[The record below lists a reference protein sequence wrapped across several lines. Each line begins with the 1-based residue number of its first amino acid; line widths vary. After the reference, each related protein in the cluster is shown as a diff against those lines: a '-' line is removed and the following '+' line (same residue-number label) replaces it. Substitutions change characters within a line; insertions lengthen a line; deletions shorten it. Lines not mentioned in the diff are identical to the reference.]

1 MANYNV
7 TLSVGSG
14 KGAFATFSATNGD
27 GLAYNDPLDVNIGDT
42 VTFIRASGS
51 TGTAKFRDLT
61 IFTSNANIDIA
72 SGGSNVVRT
81 VASGGALL
89 DSITG
94 KNGGESQSDTF
105 FFERQA
111 ASSDTTPTAF
121 NFTNQTGVTRSSTR
135 TSANTVTIAGMDSG
149 VSTAVTISGGT
160 YSKNG
165 GSYTSASTTASNG
178 TTFKV
183 RHTSSSS
190 YSTNTTTTLTVGG
203 VSGSF
208 VSTTEAAPATA
219 PAAPTNLTFS
229 TTGTAT
235 AASVSVTA
243 SGGGTGTLKVS
254 PDGSTWSANGT
265 SFGSRT
271 RGTEHTWYARV
282 ESTLNSS
289 NYTEPHTPDYL
300 DPATG
305 TAANDIIL
313 SGASSHTA
321 SISGGAAGTVYE
333 FRSGSHTGTILATV
347 NGNDDATCSG
357 GAGTYYVTHY
367 KTTGTG
373 GSGETGR
380 ANLTTYTVTAVSK
393 RTFTIQINYVAGNSQ
408 DAPTLLGPTVTVDTG
423 SKTGSVTSSTNPLEV
438 SVGDDV
444 IWKRSHGL
452 NIATVSGLEDFTDNS
467 NISVTQAGVTRT
479 LANGSNGADQMVVQ
493 VSAGGGSDSDYFYIE
508 RVGGIT
514 PPSGLSAG
522 LDGAESQTEKVTLS
536 QSTDGSGG
544 TLEYLQRSVTS
555 MASSGWQTS
564 NEFYQTRNTT
574 RYYWVSRNKNSDS
587 YEGPLTVTVNYL
599 GAVTTGYSFDT
610 ASGNIGYGD
619 GAPAISFT
627 AAQANH
633 TVAVFEGSTRRSNGV
648 TGATD
653 HNNIATNETP
663 PAGGSK
669 TYNLRTY
676 RNQNAGGNPSL
687 PYVATTA
694 TTTASTI
701 EIKRYPQTPTL
712 GYSDDSASVES
723 PTTSATLTLTNT
735 DGASTYWF
743 RRVNDGTAFGD
754 YVQDSDNEVTYADQ
768 TRAAN
773 QAYDYQGRIRGANN
787 LFSESAVI
795 NAQQLTKRYL
805 DPKPFSYSTP
815 ATISYT
821 ATSHVL
827 TITGAD
833 SDHTYGWGIGAV
845 GKGNATYTN
854 SSTIT
859 ISSSSPLPEPGEQ
872 EDYVVSVRRGT
883 ASGGQN
889 NLVSQTTPVN
899 VKRYPQAPS
908 GLTTFTDGGAEA
920 ASGTFTIAVGN
931 LDGATATA
939 PTLSTSITLSP
950 NYTTNA
956 VANGSDIASVVR
968 AGDIV
973 YARNTGSNGLT
984 ASAAIPTPATYLL
997 PNTPSLPNVSNAYNT
1012 ANHSVDITSM
1022 PTTVYYEVRT
1032 ESYTGTLR
1040 GASTTGGGGSSKS
1053 INVTQINTGGDTVTY
1068 YVRGYRLETAG
1079 GDEHWDNLGTYTV
1092 TEAGNTAA
1100 SAFTFNPNSPVG
1112 LGLSQISNL
1121 ITIAGLSTGTSANFS
1136 ITGGTYSKNGA
1147 PDANT
1152 NGTAVNGDT
1161 FKVKH
1166 TSSSSY
1172 STSVTTTLTV
1182 GGTSGSF
1189 VSTTVAPTLAPN
1201 TFTFTDESPVARGL
1215 PQTSNLI
1222 TVAGLSSGYSTSV
1235 SVSGGT
1241 YSKNG
1246 GAYTS
1251 ATDNTVVNGDTFR
1264 VKHTSSSVV
1273 STAVNTT
1280 LTIGGVSDT
1289 YTTTTTSS
1297 YCPTTN
1303 TTHTI
1308 TGITTTSSGTLSQSN
1323 IVSSNNVLICS
1334 LTTPYVWLDSFNPG
1348 SAATRSNIVSVSVT
1362 SGGGNVS
1369 LNRTNN
1375 STAHT
1380 ITYTPPAITTEST
1393 AVIQVQHRKQIAN
1406 YIGDSGSYQWPNLNQ
1421 GTLTT
1426 VNITV
1431 TICPVSQTSVSITS
1445 VDDIT
1450 PVENSTDVIT
1460 ASPVTAS
1467 GVTISSYAWTSTN
1480 TNVISLSSSTV
1491 QSPTL
1496 TFGNVTSNQTATI
1509 GVTVTDSTG
1518 ATATASQA
1526 YTVQFVNQAPVSS
1539 LTGSSSVLVNTAA
1552 NFDGST
1558 SYDPDGATI
1567 TYAFLTTIAGQTEDS
1582 QSASSTSTY
1591 SFTPTSAGQYT
1602 VALTVSDGIASTTS
1616 YKSLLAVTNASETTT
1631 SAGGYGFE
1639 VYTAGGSAIIRSD
1652 ELLIRKVAVATAN
1665 SSGVAS
1671 ATITGT
1677 EAGTLVLGTTAG
1689 EDNAGVQ
1696 LTVTGTT
1703 TKSVS
1708 ITGALANERIHLYLL
1723 R

>member
-1 MANYNV
+1 MAILQTKWVDVGVYTIYSLVV
-7 TLSVGSG
+7 TGKINSGVVSNTQNGS
-14 KGAFATFSATNGD
+14 
-27 GLAYNDPLDVNIGDT
+27 
-42 VTFIRASGS
+42 
-51 TGTAKFRDLT
+51 
-61 IFTSNANIDIA
+61 
-72 SGGSNVVRT
+72 SNVN
-81 VASGGALL
+81 L
-89 DSITG
+89 DSVFSGADISSFTHVNSTNSLQLGLTG
-94 KNGGESQSDTF
+94 NRANSTFDTLKIGGVSF
-105 FFERQA
+105 A
-111 ASSDTTPTAF
+111 
-121 NFTNQTGVTRSSTR
+121 R
-135 TSANTVTIAGMDSG
+135 TSATH
-149 VSTAVTISGGT
+149 
-160 YSKNG
+160 
-165 GSYTSASTTASNG
+165 SY
-178 TTFKV
+178 
-183 RHTSSSS
+183 
-190 YSTNTTTTLTVGG
+190 
-203 VSGSF
+203 
-208 VSTTEAAPATA
+208 
-219 PAAPTNLTFS
+219 
-229 TTGTAT
+229 
-235 AASVSVTA
+235 
-243 SGGGTGTLKVS
+243 
-254 PDGSTWSANGT
+254 
-265 SFGSRT
+265 
-271 RGTEHTWYARV
+271 
-282 ESTLNSS
+282 NSS
-289 NYTEPHTPDYL
+289 NNITTWTWSSVTSSPFGTTVGVDKQVTWETSAASYSP
-300 DPATG
+300 PATG
-305 TAANDIIL
+305 TAANDTIL
-313 SGASSHTA
+313 TGETSHTA
-321 SISGGAAGTVYE
+321 SISGGTAGTVYE
-333 FRSGSHTGTILATV
+333 FRSGGYTGTILASV
-347 NGNDDATCSG
+347 NGNGSATCSG

-373 GSGETGR
+373 GSGTAGR

-393 RTFTIQINYVAGNSQ
+393 RTFTIQINYAPGNPQ
-408 DAPTLLGPTVTVDTG
+408 EAPTLFGPTVTVDAG
-423 SKTGSVTSSTNPLEV
+423 SVTGSVTSSTNPLEV

-444 IWKRSHGL
+444 IWKRTL
-452 NIATVSGLEDFTDNS
+452 TQNTVTVSGLNNFTS
-467 NISVTQAGVTRT
+467 NTNIAVTTGGVTRT
-479 LANGSNGADQMVVQ
+479 LANGANDTDQIVVQ
-493 VSAGGGSDSDYFYIE
+493 VSVASSSNSDSDYFYIE

-522 LDGAESQTEKVTLS
+522 LGGNESQTETVTLS

-564 NEFYQTRNTT
+564 NEFNQTRNTT
-574 RYYWVSRNKNSDS
+574 RYYWVSRNRNSNT

-633 TVAVFEGSTRRSNGV
+633 TVAVFEGSTRRSDGV

-663 PAGGSK
+663 PAGGSN

-676 RNQNAGGNPSL
+676 RNETAGGNPSL
-687 PYVATTA
+687 AYVATD
-694 TTTASTI
+694 ASTI

-712 GYSDDSASVES
+712 GYSDNSQTVES

-735 DGASTYWF
+735 EGVSTYWF
-743 RRVNDGTAFGD
+743 RRVNDGTSFGN
-754 YVQDSDNEVTYADQ
+754 YVQDSNNAVTYADQ

-773 QAYDYQGRIRGANN
+773 QAYDYQGRIVGGNG
-787 LFSESAVI
+787 LVSESAVI

-805 DPKPFSYSTP
+805 DPKAFSYSTP
-815 ATISYT
+815 ATIAYT
-821 ATSHVL
+821 DTSHTL

-833 SDHTYGWGIGAV
+833 ADHTYGWGIGVV
-845 GKGNATYTN
+845 GKGSATYTN

-859 ISSSSPLPEPGEQ
+859 ISSSSPLPAAGEQ
-872 EDYVVSVRRGT
+872 EDYVVSVKRGT

-908 GLTTFTDGGAEA
+908 GLTTFTDGGTEA

-939 PTLSTSITLSP
+939 PTLSTSITLSS
-950 NYTTNA
+950 NYTTSA
-956 VANGSDIASVVR
+956 VANGSAIASVVR

-984 ASAAIPTPATYLL
+984 ASAAIATPATYLL

-1032 ESYTGTLR
+1032 GSYIGTQR

-1068 YVRGYRLETAG
+1068 YVRGYRLATAG

-1136 ITGGTYSKNGA
+1136 ITGGTYSKNGSA
-1147 PDANT
+1147 YIYT
-1152 NGTAVNGDT
+1152 TGTAVNGDT
-1161 FKVKH
+1161 FRVKH

-1201 TFTFTDESPVARGL
+1201 TFTFTDQSPVDRGL

-1251 ATDNTVVNGDTFR
+1251 ATDNTVVNDDTFR
-1264 VKHTSSSVV
+1264 VRHTSSSVV

-1280 LTIGGVSDT
+1280 LTIGGVSDI

-1323 IVSSNNVLICS
+1323 IVSSNNALICS
-1334 LTTPYVWLDSFNPG
+1334 LTTPYVWLSSPFPG
-1348 SAATRSNIVSVSVT
+1348 SAVTRSNITSVSVT

-1380 ITYTPPAITTEST
+1380 ITYTPPAITTEGT
-1393 AVIQVQHRKQIAN
+1393 AVIQVQHRKQLAT
-1406 YIGDSGSYQWPNLNQ
+1406 YSSDSGSYQYQ
-1421 GTLTT
+1421 GPGQLTT

-1460 ASPVTAS
+1460 ASPATAS

-1689 EDNAGVQ
+1689 EDNAGAQ